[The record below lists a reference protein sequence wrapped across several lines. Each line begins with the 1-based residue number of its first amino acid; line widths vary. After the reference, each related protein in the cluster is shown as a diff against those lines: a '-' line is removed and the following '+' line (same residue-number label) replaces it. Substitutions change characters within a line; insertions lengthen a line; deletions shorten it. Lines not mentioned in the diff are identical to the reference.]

1 MYHAFVDVSE
11 QFQVQSPK
19 GIAIILL
26 SGLTFCLIFVG
37 VVNICVKQKN
47 LPGYDIKVMPRS
59 GTTEK
64 ETRKNSDGQEEQ
76 LIA

>member
-1 MYHAFVDVSE
+1 MNHAFVDVSE

-47 LPGYDIKVMPRS
+47 LSGYDIKVMPRS

>member
-19 GIAIILL
+19 GIAVILL

-37 VVNICVKQKN
+37 VLNTCVKQKN
-47 LPGYDIKVMPRS
+47 FSGYDIKIIPRS
-59 GTTEK
+59 DTTEK
-64 ETRKNSDGQEEQ
+64 ETRKNSDGQEDQ

>member
-47 LPGYDIKVMPRS
+47 LSGYDIKVMPRS

>member
-1 MYHAFVDVSE
+1 MCHVFFHVSE

-19 GIAIILL
+19 GIAVILF

-37 VVNICVKQKN
+37 VLNICVKRKN
-47 LPGYDIKVMPRS
+47 LSGYDTKIMPRP
-59 GTTEK
+59 GKTEK
-64 ETRKNSDGQEEQ
+64 ETRKNLDGQEDQ